1 MNISIDHRPAYAIAK
16 VRLEAG
22 EAIRA
27 ESGAMLA
34 MHDVTISTS
43 SGGLFK
49 AAKRKF
55 FGGESFFLNEFHAG
69 SNGGEVLLA
78 PQLPGDVVQL
88 NLDGRWTVQGSSY
101 LAGDTSLDIDTNL
114 QSLTKGFFSGEG
126 LFMLGVRG
134 RGALLLSSFGAIHE
148 VEVNGEYIVDTGHI
162 VAFEEGL
169 DYRIRGMGN
178 WMSTLFS
185 GEGLVCR
192 FQGRGRLLLQ
202 TRQPEAYGKRI
213 GPLLPERREVR

>member
-1 MNISIDHRPAYAIAK
+1 MDLSIDHRPAYATAR
-16 VRLEAG
+16 VRLNAG

-34 MHDVTISTS
+34 MQGVTISTS

-49 AAKRKF
+49 AAKRKL
-55 FGGESFFLNEFHAG
+55 FGGESFFLNDFKADRD
-69 SNGGEVLLA
+69 GGEVILA
-78 PQLPGDVVQL
+78 PQLPGDVVK
-88 NLDGRWTVQGSSY
+88 LDIDGSWTVQGSSF
-101 LAGDTSLDIDTNL
+101 LACEPGIEIDTRM
-114 QSLTKGFFSGEG
+114 QSLTKGFLSGEG
-126 LFMLGVRG
+126 LFVLGIRG

-148 VEVNGEYIVDTGHI
+148 VRVDGEYVVDSGHI
-162 VAFEEGL
+162 VAFDEGL

-192 FQGRGRLLLQ
+192 FRGRGRLLLQ
-202 TRQPEAYGKRI
+202 TRQPEAFGKRV
-213 GPLLPERREVR
+213 GPLLPERREAR